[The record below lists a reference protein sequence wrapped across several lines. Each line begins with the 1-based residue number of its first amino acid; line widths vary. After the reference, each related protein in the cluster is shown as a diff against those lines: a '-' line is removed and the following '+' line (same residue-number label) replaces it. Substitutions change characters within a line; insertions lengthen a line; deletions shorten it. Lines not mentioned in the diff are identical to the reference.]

1 MQKATSRL
9 LVAWLLCYSALTY
22 AASSLVQDVAQYD
35 WASLL
40 CALAAGLLGGAGRTI
55 LTLVSDKEFVGNIRL
70 VLMKDLVVAMIGGG
84 FAYIAIQGY
93 NSVAATATIVS
104 LPQIARD
111 FRILIIVVAGAS
123 RGRWLGVVDRF
134 TTDAIANARQKLRG
148 GAPEPPP
155 SVTAPLEGK

>member
-1 MQKATSRL
+1 MQRTTSCL
-9 LVAWLLCYSALTY
+9 LVAWLLCYSALSY
-22 AASSLVQDVAQYD
+22 AASTLVDDVAQYD

-55 LTLVSDKEFVGNIRL
+55 LTLVGEKEIVGNIRL

-93 NSVAATATIVS
+93 NSVAGAVTIVS
-104 LPQIARD
+104 LPAIARD
-111 FRILIIVVAGAS
+111 FRILVIVVAGAS

-134 TTDAIANARQKLRG
+134 ATDAIANARQKMRG
-148 GAPEPPP
+148 GAAEDPP
-155 SVTAPLEGK
+155 SITAPLESK